1 MLPSVGGASVVV
13 GDVLAAMELVGAGS
27 GLVGAHTGLAG
38 ASGEQRTLEELC
50 LESGVSAGSSWM
62 GKD

>member
-1 MLPSVGGASVVV
+1 MAV

-27 GLVGAHTGLAG
+27 GLVGARTGLAG
-38 ASGEQRTLEELC
+38 ASGEHGSLEELD